1 MPKQLWAALLLSS
14 VRARPYIKIAE
25 PLQDA
30 VVYGE
35 ATHEPKNRL
44 GRDDA
49 ERRWIRIPEL
59 LATVSVPE
67 SMVPEDPVSYTHL
80 TLPTKA

>member
-1 MPKQLWAALLLSS
+1 MTMPKQIWAALLLSS

-35 ATHEPKNRL
+35 
-44 GRDDA
+44 DDGTGQNLSL
-49 ERRWIRIPEL
+49 IHI
-59 LATVSVPE
+59 
-67 SMVPEDPVSYTHL
+67 
-80 TLPTKA
+80 